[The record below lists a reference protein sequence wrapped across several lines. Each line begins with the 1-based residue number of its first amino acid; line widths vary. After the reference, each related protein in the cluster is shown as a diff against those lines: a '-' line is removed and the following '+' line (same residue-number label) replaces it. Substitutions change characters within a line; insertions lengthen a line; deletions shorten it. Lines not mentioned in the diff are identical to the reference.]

1 MKLNVDLSSLWT
13 KVNEMGAEITDFDI
27 GVVWKD
33 SDIEFDDELESGVDI
48 DILDLSSEAGILSV
62 KGRQVIL
69 FIPDHTFRI
78 EKALIN
84 GADGNKFHI
93 ADCQKLDEM
102 RRKNRFKERYKIT
115 NNLSGNFPIYG
126 DSNYKGRLEGETQL
140 NVCKW
145 CLSQLNYQGAANV
158 SSKERDAIVERFS
171 IEEFFKSYSS
181 LFRKLPKQYVELA
194 KKGYSEDWR
203 AVSSKVRKKADYV
216 CQYCSVDLKS
226 AKRLLHVHH
235 RNGDKSDNSTDN
247 LIALCADCHRKEPF
261 HGHMFVKHEDMV
273 KINQLRNDQAVY
285 AQCDWNT
292 VKRKA
297 DLSLQG
303 VLDHC
308 EKGGYTAP
316 EVGYHLKTKN
326 HLDALILELAWPKR
340 KFGIVLSEP
349 VEVDDWTILSLKEAL
364 EFFGKRSKRKR
375 KR

>member
-1 MKLNVDLSSLWT
+1 MKLDVDLSPLWA
-13 KVNEMGAEITDFDI
+13 KVQEMGAEATDFDI
-27 GVVWKD
+27 GVVWQD
-33 SDIEFDDELESGVDI
+33 GDIEFDDELESGVEI
-48 DILDLSSEAGILSV
+48 DILDLSSEAGLLSV

-78 EKALIN
+78 EKVLN
-84 GADGNKFHI
+84 DGAAGNKFHI

-102 RRKNRFKERYKIT
+102 RRKNRFEQRYKIT
-115 NNLSGNFPIYG
+115 NNLSGSFPIYG
-126 DSNYKGRLEGETQL
+126 DSNYKGRLEGEAQL
-140 NVCKW
+140 NVCKY

-158 SSKERDAIVERFS
+158 SSRERDTIVNRFS
-171 IEEFFKSYSS
+171 IEEFFKTYSS

-194 KKGYSEDWR
+194 KKGYAENWGNISSE
-203 AVSSKVRKKADYV
+203 VRKKAGYV

-235 RNGDKSDNSTDN
+235 RNGEKSDNSPDN

-273 KINQLRNDQAVY
+273 KINQLRNEQAVY
-285 AQCDWNT
+285 ALCDWDT

-316 EVGYHLKTKN
+316 EVSYQLTTNN
-326 HLDALILELAWPKR
+326 HLAPVVMELAWPKR
-340 KFGIVLSEP
+340 KLGVALSDP
-349 VEVDDWTILSLKEAL
+349 VEVEGWTILSLKEAL
-364 EFFGKRSKRKR
+364 IYFGKRSSRKL
-375 KR
+375 K